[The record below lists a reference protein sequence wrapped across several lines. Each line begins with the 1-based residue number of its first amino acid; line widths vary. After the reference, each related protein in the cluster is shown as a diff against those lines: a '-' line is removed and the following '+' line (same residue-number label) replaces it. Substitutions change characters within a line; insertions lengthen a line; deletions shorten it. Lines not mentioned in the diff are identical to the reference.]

1 MNDNSDNLSKILEDY
16 QAILKMDEQLN
27 LEIQAVNDSVDRQI
41 CVCEN
46 TDIILDN
53 ATSEF
58 NKLTSIFNKKDIPFF
73 IFSLVMQG
81 AVKYAIKAMRE
92 MSDKELA
99 DKTPFHGNEKTCRSC
114 DKYYCTREEIIANP
128 VPFDATRRVYDKD
141 YYNDKDGGVPGFSG
155 LNHRTRALG
164 HDPILGLIFGT
175 ANIMTSTITRND
187 FMSWHV
193 ETFTHARYN
202 NPHDSIGDPAS
213 TVQIFS
219 SIYSRL
225 QSEGKEGWMTLGCA
239 LFKEIVHLL
248 SDIPSRQSLPFPIIS
263 VFSEKWAKRL
273 SLYGLNFGTIAQ
285 GGFALMLINWL
296 IGFLHGLYRGKN
308 EDETLYE
315 IRTRKIIMYSNAL
328 ATVSDLAL
336 SLYLAYHGD
345 KNAMRKFDL
354 GGYMVTLYQISHST
368 KVISEIE
375 TECYI
380 HKINQASIDAL

>member
-1 MNDNSDNLSKILEDY
+1 MNDISDNLSKILEDY
-16 QAILKMDEQLN
+16 QAILKMDEQVN

-41 CVCEN
+41 SVCEN

-53 ATSEF
+53 ATAEF

-73 IFSLVMQG
+73 IFSLILQG

-99 DKTPFHGNEKTCRSC
+99 DKTPFHGNEKTCRSGNR
-114 DKYYCTREEIIANP
+114 YYCTREEIIANP

-141 YYNDKDGGVPGFSG
+141 YYNGKDGGLPGFSG

-193 ETFTHARYN
+193 ETFTHTGYN
-202 NPHDSIGDPAS
+202 NPHDSISDPAS
-213 TVQIFS
+213 TLQIFT

-239 LFKEIVHLL
+239 LLKEIVHLL

-296 IGFLHGLYRGKN
+296 IGFLHGLCRGKN
-308 EDETLYE
+308 EDEALYE
-315 IRTRKIIMYSNAL
+315 VRTRKIIMYSNAL

-375 TECYI
+375 TEFYI
-380 HKINQASIDAL
+380 HKINQATIDAL

>member
-41 CVCEN
+41 SVCEN

-53 ATSEF
+53 ATAEF
-58 NKLTSIFNKKDIPFF
+58 NKLTSILNKKDIPFF
-73 IFSLVMQG
+73 IFSLVLQG

-99 DKTPFHGNEKTCRSC
+99 DKTPFHGNEKTCRSG

-193 ETFTHARYN
+193 ETFTHAGYN

-296 IGFLHGLYRGKN
+296 IGFLHGLCRGKN

-315 IRTRKIIMYSNAL
+315 VRTRKIIMYSNAL

-375 TECYI
+375 TEFYI
-380 HKINQASIDAL
+380 HKINQATIDAL